1 MKKNTIVLLAAAC
14 LLFINTF
21 PAPADAGHGFNT
33 GHGFNKE
40 FLCKNKVKVMT
51 RNLYLGADIFK
62 VLKAAQNPN
71 PENHGLD
78 VPIAVAELFQTVQYT
93 SFPERAEAIAREIWL
108 TRPHL
113 IGLQEVSSWYT
124 QSPSDF
130 FDFSSGSPIPDPDQE
145 PAGELVYD
153 YLAIL
158 LEALE
163 ARGLHYEVAVSN
175 TNADIELPMLT
186 GFITIPEYPAPVPNF
201 DDLRMV
207 DHDVILVRTDVD
219 TSNPTA
225 ANYSINL
232 SETISGVEL
241 QFTRGWT
248 AVDAEVCGETY
259 RFVNTH
265 LEISSE
271 PESPFRVIQAWQM
284 QELLEILSYE
294 TNPILLVGDF
304 NSSPEHVPGDG
315 CLPDEPACFPYV
327 PPYQQATMYAGYLD
341 AWDLIFW
348 PRDGFTDSFD
358 EFLSDPNAELTERI
372 DLVLVKPQDNEIL
385 RAAGM
390 TTGDKPFSMTASGL
404 WPSDHAGVV
413 MRIKFTTPE

>member
-1 MKKNTIVLLAAAC
+1 MKKTTIVLVATVC
-14 LLFINTF
+14 LLFIYAY
-21 PAPADAGHGFNT
+21 PAPAAAGHDFHRG
-33 GHGFNKE
+33 

-62 VLKAAQNPN
+62 VLEAAQNPDPN
-71 PENHGLD
+71 LGGLD

-93 SFPERAEAIAREIWL
+93 NFLERAEAIAREIWI

-130 FDFSSGSPIPDPDQE
+130 FDFSSGSPVPDPDQE
-145 PAGELVYD
+145 PAEEPVYD
-153 YLAIL
+153 YLTIL
-158 LEALE
+158 LEALQ
-163 ARGLHYEVAVSN
+163 ARGLHYEVAVSV
-175 TNADIELPMLT
+175 TNAILELPMLT
-186 GFITIPEYPAPVPNF
+186 GFNTIPGYPGPVPTF
-201 DDLRMV
+201 DDLLMV

-219 TSNPTA
+219 TSNPMA
-225 ANYSINL
+225 ANYSHYL
-232 SETISGVEL
+232 SETIGGVEL
-241 QFTRGWT
+241 DFTRGWT
-248 AVDAEVCGETY
+248 AVDADVCGDTY

-265 LEISSE
+265 LEIASD
-271 PESPFRVIQAWQM
+271 PESIFRVIQAAQM
-284 QELLEILSYE
+284 QELLTILSYE

-315 CLPDEPACFPYV
+315 CLPDESACFEYV

-372 DLVLVKPQDNEIL
+372 DLVLLKPQDKVIK
-385 RAAGM
+385 RVAGM
-390 TTGDKPFSMTASGL
+390 TTGDKPFSMTPSGL

>member
-1 MKKNTIVLLAAAC
+1 MKKHTIVIAAAVC
-14 LLFINTF
+14 LLLICAY
-21 PAPADAGHGFNT
+21 PAPSVAGHEFNRD
-33 GHGFNKE
+33 

-51 RNLYLGADIFK
+51 RNLYLGADVFK
-62 VLKAAQNPN
+62 VVTAARNPN
-71 PENHGLD
+71 PDLGGLD

-93 SFPERAEAIAREIWL
+93 NFPERAEAIAREIWL

-130 FDFSSGSPIPDPDQE
+130 FEYSSGIPLPDPDQE
-145 PAGELVYD
+145 PAGDPVYD

-158 LEALE
+158 LEAL
-163 ARGLHYEVAVSN
+163 AKRGLHYEVAVSVE
-175 TNADIELPMLT
+175 NADLELPMLT
-186 GFITIPEYPAPVPNF
+186 GFTEIPGYSESVPTF
-201 DDLRMV
+201 DDLRML
-207 DHDVILVRTDVD
+207 DRDVILVRADVD
-219 TSNPTA
+219 TANPMA
-225 ANYSINL
+225 ANYSQYV
-232 SETISGVEL
+232 SEMIGGVEVE
-241 QFTRGWT
+241 FTRGWT
-248 AVDAEVCGETY
+248 AVDAEVCGTTY

-265 LEISSE
+265 LEIEGDAGSI
-271 PESPFRVIQAWQM
+271 FRVVQAAQM
-284 QELLEILSYE
+284 QELLTILSYE

-304 NSSPEHVPGDG
+304 NSSPEHVSGEGCFPGG
-315 CLPDEPACFPYV
+315 TPCFPYV
-327 PPYQQATMYAGYLD
+327 PPYQQATVYAGYLD

-358 EFLSDPNAELTERI
+358 ELLSDPHAELTQRI
-372 DLVLVKPQDNEIL
+372 DLVLLQQQDKEVL

-390 TTGDKPFSMTASGL
+390 TTGDKPFSMTPSGL